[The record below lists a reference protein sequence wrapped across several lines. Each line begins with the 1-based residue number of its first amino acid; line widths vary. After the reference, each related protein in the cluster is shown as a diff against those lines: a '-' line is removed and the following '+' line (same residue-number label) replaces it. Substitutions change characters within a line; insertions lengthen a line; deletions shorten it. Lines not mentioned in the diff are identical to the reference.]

1 MVQLVILVKK
11 AEYLGLNTQ
20 HSRKKLGMA
29 ECACNPSAVE
39 AETGGSL
46 EFTGQPASPNSRTP
60 GSVNNSVS
68 KTDVET
74 DQGRHPVLT
83 NVLCTCVDNC
93 AHPCKHH
100 PFISWTEMCPKFL
113 WVELCGDGGFLFK
126 YSSGADK
133 TAQWVMAFA
142 TQVPQPE
149 LNSQNLCKGRRREPV
164 PGSWPLTSRSTQSTC
179 THPFPSTINESKAKS
194 FLNTWQNRETF
205 DSGKCSKPRM
215 AGCQKE
221 EGPCMD
227 LRASSSALSS
237 LLKISEVL
245 YQI

>member
-11 AEYLGLNTQ
+11 AEDLGLNTQ

-100 PFISWTEMCPKFL
+100 PFIS
-113 WVELCGDGGFLFK
+113 
-126 YSSGADK
+126 
-133 TAQWVMAFA
+133 
-142 TQVPQPE
+142 
-149 LNSQNLCKGRRREPV
+149 
-164 PGSWPLTSRSTQSTC
+164 
-179 THPFPSTINESKAKS
+179 
-194 FLNTWQNRETF
+194 
-205 DSGKCSKPRM
+205 
-215 AGCQKE
+215 
-221 EGPCMD
+221 
-227 LRASSSALSS
+227 
-237 LLKISEVL
+237 
-245 YQI
+245 